1 MAVSEPV
8 RVSVIIP
15 SYNRKSELGQL
26 LSALAGQTLPH
37 RSFEVIVVDDGSDD
51 GTREWLADHASGFGF
66 SCAWFA
72 QEHQG
77 PGAARNRG
85 MRHAAGDIFAFI
97 DTDCIPQPD
106 WLEQL
111 IRPFA
116 AGGVGAVGGRE
127 IINER
132 DPLLMRCFHYLMTA
146 PLTTG
151 GMRGKEGKRL
161 ARFYPRTF
169 NMAIS
174 RNAYER
180 TKGFRRMYHAE
191 DIELSFRIR
200 QAGFALLYEGS
211 AQVYHRRR
219 NTVAQY
225 ARQLFNM
232 GKARVTLARL
242 HPGSLEPLHVLPA
255 LLVAAALFL
264 ALLPA
269 WFPAA
274 SSILLPCAAAAML
287 FLALLAT
294 DSAVRLRAPR
304 AFFVVP
310 FLFLLQQGSYGI
322 GFLLSLLRPEKVG

>member
-1 MAVSEPV
+1 MSAQVPVSI
-8 RVSVIIP
+8 IIP
-15 SYNRKSELGQL
+15 SYNRKNELEQL
-26 LSALAGQTLPH
+26 LTALTGQTLPSG
-37 RSFEVIVVDDGSDD
+37 SFEVIVIDDGSDD
-51 GTREWLADHASGFGF
+51 GTREWLAGRASGFGF
-66 SCAWFA
+66 SFSWFA

-77 PGAARNRG
+77 PGAARNLG
-85 MRHAAGDIFAFI
+85 MRHAAGDVFAFI

-111 IRPFA
+111 IKPFA

-132 DPLLMRCFHYLMTA
+132 DPLLMRCFHYIMTA

-174 RNAYER
+174 RKAYEA
-180 TKGFRRMYHAE
+180 TGGFRKMYHAE

-200 QAGFALLYEGS
+200 QAGFELLYEGC

-219 NTVAQY
+219 STVAQY
-225 ARQLFNM
+225 TRQLFNM
-232 GKARVTLARL
+232 GKARVILARL
-242 HPGSLEPLHVLPA
+242 HPGSLEPLHAMPA
-255 LLVAAALFL
+255 LLVVATLFL

-269 WFPAA
+269 WLAAAPAV
-274 SSILLPCAAAAML
+274 LLPCIAAVL
-287 FLALLAT
+287 VFLVILAI
-294 DSAVRLRAPR
+294 DSALRLRAPQ
-304 AFFVVP
+304 AFFIVP

-322 GFLLSLLRPEKVG
+322 GFLISLLRREKIR